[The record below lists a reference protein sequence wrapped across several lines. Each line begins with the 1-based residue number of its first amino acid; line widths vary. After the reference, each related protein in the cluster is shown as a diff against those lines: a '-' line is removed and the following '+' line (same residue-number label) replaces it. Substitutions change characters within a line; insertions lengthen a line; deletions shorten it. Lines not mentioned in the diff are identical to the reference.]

1 MATAGNDDDEVEV
14 DEEDEEDE
22 EGGDLDTSLKLFMKK
37 ANGQK
42 KKKPGR
48 KDKWCPQALDDLI
61 DIIVSNSSYK
71 KKLIFTNTKNQRNGE
86 LYGEIL
92 KEGKARASAK
102 GEHFNFSVNQ
112 LRSKFKKC
120 VSLCKQAALTQKS
133 ATGIKRSQEDQ
144 GLGKWF
150 TTLFEVAKTRES
162 CQPDLALEPS
172 ASSSPS
178 DLSVEISD
186 DSVKE
191 KELFVL
197 RKTKRRQLSKKR
209 LDSATTEVLTL
220 VKEAVQNNPTKELIS
235 FMEEEMEKS
244 REHEL
249 RLFQL
254 LLSHR
259 LNASLNST
267 PYSRNEHNPH
277 NGNLGYYPSLHNAAQ
292 GPLSHPGPN
301 YCSVTV
307 DIINV
312 KKKERNM

>member
-14 DEEDEEDE
+14 DEEDEEAE
-22 EGGDLDTSLKLFMKK
+22 EGGDLDASLKLFMKK

-48 KDKWCPQALDDLI
+48 KAKWCPQALDDLI

-92 KEGKARASAK
+92 KEVKARASAR
-102 GEHFNFSVNQ
+102 GEHFDFSVNQ

-133 ATGIKRSQEDQ
+133 ATGIKRFQEDQ

-150 TTLFEVAKTRES
+150 TTLFEVVKTRES
-162 CQPDLALEPS
+162 CQPGLALEPS

-191 KELFVL
+191 KELFVPI
-197 RKTKRRQLSKKR
+197 KTKRRQLSKKR

-220 VKEAVQNNPTKELIS
+220 VREAVQNDPTKELIS
-235 FMEEEMEKS
+235 FMKEEMEKS

-249 RLFQL
+249 TLFQL

-259 LNASLNST
+259 PNASLNST
-267 PYSRNEHNPH
+267 PFHSK
-277 NGNLGYYPSLHNAAQ
+277 S
-292 GPLSHPGPN
+292 GPGRLICMYTKGW
-301 YCSVTV
+301 
-307 DIINV
+307 
-312 KKKERNM
+312 

>member
-1 MATAGNDDDEVEV
+1 M
-14 DEEDEEDE
+14 DEEDEEAE

-48 KDKWCPQALDDLI
+48 KAKWCPWALDDLI

-92 KEGKARASAK
+92 KEVKARASAR
-102 GEHFNFSVNQ
+102 GEHFDFSVNQ

-133 ATGIKRSQEDQ
+133 ATGIKRFQEDQ

-150 TTLFEVAKTRES
+150 TTLFEVVKARES

-172 ASSSPS
+172 ASSSLS

-197 RKTKRRQLSKKR
+197 IKTKRRQLSKKR

-220 VKEAVQNNPTKELIS
+220 VREAVQNDPTKELIS
-235 FMEEEMEKS
+235 FMKEEMEKS

-249 RLFQL
+249 TLFQL

-259 LNASLNST
+259 PNASLNST
-267 PYSRNEHNPH
+267 PFHSK
-277 NGNLGYYPSLHNAAQ
+277 S
-292 GPLSHPGPN
+292 GPGRLICMYTKGW
-301 YCSVTV
+301 
-307 DIINV
+307 
-312 KKKERNM
+312 

>member
-1 MATAGNDDDEVEV
+1 M
-14 DEEDEEDE
+14 
-22 EGGDLDTSLKLFMKK
+22 
-37 ANGQK
+37 
-42 KKKPGR
+42 
-48 KDKWCPQALDDLI
+48 
-61 DIIVSNSSYK
+61 VSNSSYK
-71 KKLIFTNTKNQRNGE
+71 KKLIFPNTKKQRNGE
-86 LYGEIL
+86 LYGEVL
-92 KEGKARASAK
+92 KEVKARASAR

-133 ATGIKRSQEDQ
+133 ATGIKRFQEDH

-150 TTLFEVAKTRES
+150 TTLFQVVKKRES

-172 ASSSPS
+172 ASSTPS

-197 RKTKRRQLSKKR
+197 IKTKRRQLSKKR

-220 VKEAVQNNPTKELIS
+220 VREAVQNDPTKELIS
-235 FMEEEMEKS
+235 FMKEEMEKS
-244 REHEL
+244 REQEL

-259 LNASLNST
+259 PNASFNCT
-267 PYSRNEHNPH
+267 PYSGNEHNPH

-292 GPLSHPGPN
+292 GPLSHPGPRM
-301 YCSVTV
+301 S
-307 DIINV
+307 
-312 KKKERNM
+312 EWSF

>member
-14 DEEDEEDE
+14 DEEDEEAE

-48 KDKWCPQALDDLI
+48 KAKWCPQALDDLI

-92 KEGKARASAK
+92 KEVKGRASAR
-102 GEHFNFSVNQ
+102 GEHFYFSVNQ

-133 ATGIKRSQEDQ
+133 ATGIKRFQEDQ
-144 GLGKWF
+144 GLGKCF
-150 TTLFEVAKTRES
+150 TTLFEVVKTRES
-162 CQPDLALEPS
+162 CQPNLALEPS

-178 DLSVEISD
+178 DLSMEISD
-186 DSVKE
+186 NSVKE
-191 KELFVL
+191 KKLFVL
-197 RKTKRRQLSKKR
+197 IKTKRRQLSKKR

-220 VKEAVQNNPTKELIS
+220 VREAVQNDPTKELIS
-235 FMEEEMEKS
+235 FMKEKMEKS

-249 RLFQL
+249 RLF
-254 LLSHR
+254 
-259 LNASLNST
+259 
-267 PYSRNEHNPH
+267 
-277 NGNLGYYPSLHNAAQ
+277 
-292 GPLSHPGPN
+292 
-301 YCSVTV
+301 
-307 DIINV
+307 
-312 KKKERNM
+312 

>member
-1 MATAGNDDDEVEV
+1 MATAGNDDDEVEEVEV
-14 DEEDEEDE
+14 DEEDEEAE

-48 KDKWCPQALDDLI
+48 KAKWCPQALDDLI

-92 KEGKARASAK
+92 KEVKARASAR
-102 GEHFNFSVNQ
+102 GEHFDFSVNQ

-133 ATGIKRSQEDQ
+133 ATGIKRFQEDQ

-150 TTLFEVAKTRES
+150 TTLFEVVKTRES

-197 RKTKRRQLSKKR
+197 IKTKRRQLSKKR

-220 VKEAVQNNPTKELIS
+220 VREAVQNDPTKELIS
-235 FMEEEMEKS
+235 FMKEEMEKIP
-244 REHEL
+244 R
-249 RLFQL
+249 
-254 LLSHR
+254 
-259 LNASLNST
+259 A
-267 PYSRNEHNPH
+267 
-277 NGNLGYYPSLHNAAQ
+277 
-292 GPLSHPGPN
+292 
-301 YCSVTV
+301 
-307 DIINV
+307 
-312 KKKERNM
+312 